1 MAYITLA
8 ELKQHLKVEVSADD
22 TYLTTLIGVAETAI
36 GNELGKPLSWY
47 EDDDGNIPT
56 PLMQAIMIQAGDLY
70 NNRESVAFAAPS
82 EVPRTLEYLL
92 NPYKKYDVG
101 CSTDVEPEA
110 DPEPEPDPVT
120 VDDPAPEEPPTVTE
134 DEETEE

>member
-22 TYLTTLIGVAETAI
+22 TYLTTLIGVAEVAI

-47 EDDDGNIPT
+47 EDGNGNIPT

-92 NPYKKYDVG
+92 QPYKKYDVG
-101 CSTDVEPEA
+101 TSTDVEPEE
-110 DPEPEPDPVT
+110 DPTPEPEPT
-120 VDDPAPEEPPTVTE
+120 PEEPTDTE
-134 DEETEE
+134 EEETEA

>member
-8 ELKQHLKVEVSADD
+8 ELKQHLKVEVNADD
-22 TYLTTLIGVAETAI
+22 TYLTTLIGVAEVAI

-47 EDDDGNIPT
+47 EDGNGNIPT
-56 PLMQAIMIQAGDLY
+56 PLMQAIMIQCGDLY

-92 NPYKKYDVG
+92 QPYKKYDVG
-101 CSTDVEPEA
+101 TSTDVEPEE
-110 DPEPEPDPVT
+110 DPTPEPEPT
-120 VDDPAPEEPPTVTE
+120 PEEPTDTE
-134 DEETEE
+134 EEETEA

>member
-8 ELKQHLKVEVSADD
+8 ELKQHLKVEVNADD
-22 TYLTTLIGVAETAI
+22 TYLTTLIGVAEAAI
-36 GNELGKPLSWY
+36 GNELGKPLSYY
-47 EDDDGNIPT
+47 EDGNGAIPA

-70 NNRESVAFAAPS
+70 NNRESVAFATPS
-82 EVPRTLEYLL
+82 EVPRTLACLL

-101 CSTDVEPEA
+101 TSTDVEPEA
-110 DPEPEPDPVT
+110 DPTSE
-120 VDDPAPEEPPTVTE
+120 DDLTPEEPTVTE

>member
-8 ELKQHLKVEVSADD
+8 ELKQHLKVEVNADD
-22 TYLTTLIGVAETAI
+22 TYLTTLIGVAEVAI

-47 EDDDGNIPT
+47 EDGNGNIPT
-56 PLMQAIMIQAGDLY
+56 PLMQAIMIQCGDLY

-92 NPYKKYDVG
+92 QPYKKYDVG
-101 CSTDVEPEA
+101 TSTDVEPEE
-110 DPEPEPDPVT
+110 DPTPEPEPT
-120 VDDPAPEEPPTVTE
+120 PEEPTVTE